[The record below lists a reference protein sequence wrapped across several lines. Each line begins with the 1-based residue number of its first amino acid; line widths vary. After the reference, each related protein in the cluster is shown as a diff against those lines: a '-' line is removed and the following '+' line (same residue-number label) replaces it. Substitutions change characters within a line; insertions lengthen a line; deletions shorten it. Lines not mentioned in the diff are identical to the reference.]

1 VTAAS
6 TAVPVRPSAAERARP
21 LSGRWTVALAGMY
34 YLLAALAVTLLLW
47 RDPASRT
54 VAGNPND
61 ADQFAWFFRYDA
73 TAIAHWHL
81 PALIT
86 TAMNAPQGV
95 NVMWNTFMLLPG
107 VLLAPVTLLFGP
119 QVSLLVLLTAG
130 FAGSAT
136 AMFAVLRRWQVSV
149 AAAALGGA
157 VYGFSPALLHSAI
170 GHYDLQFAVFPPLIA
185 DAVLRLAT
193 GRGSAPSGGDRAR
206 RHRRPGQQGRPPGQT
221 LRGGLWLGLLV
232 TAQLFITEETLFGTA
247 VAVLLLLIVIAA
259 GRPRQVPGRIRA
271 LAGGLGTAACVVAVI
286 AGYPLWVQFF
296 GPLHQTGSPFTT
308 DFFKNDLSGFVV
320 PSSYML
326 FHTAGSAAEA
336 LRYQGQLPEYL
347 GYLGWPLIVVLAAGT
362 IRFWRRLPVRACAVA
377 YAVLGVFSL
386 GGSLLASGHEHAW
399 IKLPWY
405 WPQSLPV
412 LSAALPDRFS
422 IVADGA
428 AAALLAFCADA
439 AVPVLAAFALSLPGR
454 RLPRLA
460 SGGRPAAVVMSCAA
474 LAVLPIVPRP
484 LPAVAAIPVPPG
496 WSAAFAALHLPASA
510 TVLTVPVPMST
521 FTEPLRWQADT
532 GQPAA
537 LVGGYFMGP
546 AWNGRAYTDGNGLSQ
561 AGRYLNFLWAESAAG
576 LPASLTGRVP
586 ASADPAS
593 LSFVRIEAVNGKRML
608 AQIAAWHVTAVVA
621 VTVRNS
627 ILGNYLINLLG
638 PPSVVAGAVMAWY
651 T

>member
-1 VTAAS
+1 MTAAS
-6 TAVPVRPSAAERARP
+6 TAVPVRPETVKRARP
-21 LSGRWTVALAGMY
+21 LSGRRTVALAAVY

-61 ADQFAWFFRYDA
+61 SDQFAWFFRYDA
-73 TAIAHWHL
+73 TAIAHLHL
-81 PALIT
+81 PALVT

-107 VLLAPVTLLFGP
+107 IVLAPVTLACGP
-119 QVSLLVLLTAG
+119 QVSLTVMLTAG

-136 AMFAVLRRWQVSV
+136 AMFAVLRRWQASV
-149 AAAALGGA
+149 PAAALGAA
-157 VYGFSPALLHSAI
+157 VYGFSPALVHSAI
-170 GHYDLQFAVFPPLIA
+170 GHYDLQFAVFPPLIV

-193 GRGSAPSGGDRAR
+193 GRTSAV
-206 RHRRPGQQGRPPGQT
+206 
-221 LRGGLWLGLLV
+221 RGGLWLGLLAA
-232 TAQLFITEETLFGTA
+232 AQLFITEEILFGTA
-247 VAVLLLLIVIAA
+247 LAAVLLLIVIAA
-259 GRPRQVPGRIRA
+259 SRPADVPGRIRT
-271 LAGGLGTAACVVAVI
+271 LAGGLGTAACVLFVI
-286 AGYPLWVQFF
+286 TGYPLWVQFF
-296 GPLHQTGSPFTT
+296 GPLHQTGSPFTA

-320 PSSYML
+320 PSSFML

-347 GYLGWPLIVVLAAGT
+347 CYLGWPLIVVLTAGT

-377 YAVLGVFSL
+377 CAVLSLFSL
-386 GGSLLASGHEHAW
+386 GGTLLASGHEHAW

-405 WPQSLPV
+405 WLQGLPV

-422 IVADGA
+422 ILADGA
-428 AAALLAFCADA
+428 AAALLACCADA
-439 AVPVLAAFALSLPGR
+439 AGPAVAAFALSIPAR
-454 RLPRLA
+454 RLRRLA
-460 SGGRPAAVVMSCAA
+460 SGGRPAAIVLSCAV

-484 LPAVAAIPVPPG
+484 LPAAATTPVPAG
-496 WSAAFAALHLPASA
+496 WSAAFASLHLPVSA

-532 GQPAA
+532 GQPAT

-546 AWNGRAYTDGNGLSQ
+546 AWNGHAYTDGSGLSQ
-561 AGRYLNFLWAESAAG
+561 AGRYLNFLWAESGTG
-576 LPASLTGRVP
+576 LPTSLTGGVP
-586 ASADPAS
+586 ASAHPGSPGYVPIA
-593 LSFVRIEAVNGKRML
+593 AVSPTRML

-627 ILGNYLINLLG
+627 VLGDYLTNLLG
-638 PPSVVAGAVMAWY
+638 PPSVVVGNVMAWNS
-651 T
+651 

>member
-1 VTAAS
+1 VTAAP
-6 TAVPVRPSAAERARP
+6 TAVPVRPETVERARP
-21 LSGRWTVALAGMY
+21 LSGRRTVALAGVY
-34 YLLAALAVTLLLW
+34 YLLAALAVTLWLW

-61 ADQFAWFFRYDA
+61 ADQLAWFFRYDA
-73 TAIAHWHL
+73 TAVAHFHL
-81 PALIT
+81 PALVT

-107 VLLAPVTLLFGP
+107 VLLAPLTLLSGP
-119 QVSLLVLLTAG
+119 QASLNVLLTLG

-136 AMFAVLRRWQVSV
+136 AMFAVLRRWQAGV
-149 AAAALGGA
+149 AAAALGAA
-157 VYGFSPALLHSAI
+157 VYGFSPALVHSAI
-170 GHYDLQFAVFPPLIA
+170 GHYDLQFAVLPPLIA

-193 GRGSAPSGGDRAR
+193 GRTSAR
-206 RHRRPGQQGRPPGQT
+206 
-221 LRGGLWLGLLV
+221 RGGLWLGLLV
-232 TAQLFITEETLFGTA
+232 TAQLFITEETLFDTGLA
-247 VAVLLLLIVIAA
+247 AALLLIVMAA
-259 GRPRQVPGRIRA
+259 SRPRQVRGRITV
-271 LAGGLGTAACVVAVI
+271 LAGGLGVAAAVVAVL

-296 GPLHQTGSPFTT
+296 GPLHQAGSPFTT

-320 PSSYML
+320 PSSFIL

-362 IRFWRRLPVRACAVA
+362 VRFWRRLPVRACAVA
-377 YAVLGVFSL
+377 CAVLLVFSL
-386 GGSLLASGHEHAW
+386 GGTLLASGHEHHW
-399 IKLPWY
+399 LELPWY
-405 WPQSLPV
+405 WLQSLPV

-428 AAALLAFCADA
+428 AAALLAWCADA
-439 AVPVLAAFALSLPGR
+439 AVPALAAFALSTPGR
-454 RLPRLA
+454 RRSWLA
-460 SGGRPAAVVMSCAA
+460 SGGRPAAMVMSVAA

-484 LPAVAAIPVPPG
+484 LPAAAATPVPPG
-496 WSAAFAALHLPASA
+496 WSAAFAALDLPASA
-510 TVLTVPVPMST
+510 SVLTVPVPMST

-546 AWNGRAYTDGNGLSQ
+546 AANGHAYTDGSGLPR
-561 AGRYLNFLWAESAAG
+561 AGRYLNLLWAESGAG
-576 LPASLTGRVP
+576 LPASLTGGVP
-586 ASADPAS
+586 ASAQPMS
-593 LSFVRIEAVNGKRML
+593 PSYVRIAAVNDRQML

-627 ILGNYLINLLG
+627 VLGDYLISLLG
-638 PPSVVAGAVMAWY
+638 PPAVVTGDIMAWRR
-651 T
+651 

>member
-1 VTAAS
+1 MTAAS
-6 TAVPVRPSAAERARP
+6 TAVPVRVADERVRP
-21 LSGRWTVALAGMY
+21 LSGGRAVALASVY

-61 ADQFAWFFRYDA
+61 ADQMAWFFRYDA
-73 TAIAHWHL
+73 TAIAHLHL
-81 PALIT
+81 PALVT

-119 QVSLLVLLTAG
+119 QVSLTVLLTVG

-149 AAAALGGA
+149 AGAALGAA

-170 GHYDLQFAVFPPLIA
+170 GHYDLQFAVLPPLIA

-193 GRGSAPSGGDRAR
+193 GRTSAPSGGDR
-206 RHRRPGQQGRPPGQT
+206 GGRPPGQT

-232 TAQLFITEETLFGTA
+232 TAQVFISEEILFDTGLATA
-247 VAVLLLLIVIAA
+247 LLLIVIAA
-259 GRPRQVPGRIRA
+259 GRPRAVAGRIA
-271 LAGGLGTAACVVAVI
+271 GLAGGLGVAACVLAVI

-320 PSSYML
+320 PSSFML

-347 GYLGWPLIVVLAAGT
+347 GYLGWPLIVVLTAGA
-362 IRFWRRLPVRACAVA
+362 IRFWRRLAVRACAVA
-377 YAVLGVFSL
+377 CAVLSLFSL
-386 GGSLLASGHEHAW
+386 GGTLLASGHEHAW

-405 WPQSLPV
+405 WLQGLPV

-439 AVPVLAAFALSLPGR
+439 AAVALAAFALSVPGR
-454 RLPRLA
+454 RLARLA
-460 SGGRPAAVVMSCAA
+460 SGARPAAVVMACAA

-484 LPAVAAIPVPPG
+484 LPVDAAISVPPG
-496 WSAAFAALHLPASA
+496 WSAAFAALQLPTPA

-532 GQPAA
+532 GQPAT

-546 AWNGRAYTDGNGLSQ
+546 AWNGHAYTDGNGLPQ
-561 AGRYLNFLWAESAAG
+561 AGRYLNFLWAESGAG
-576 LPASLTGRVP
+576 LPESLTGRVP
-586 ASADPAS
+586 ASANPAS
-593 LSFVRIEAVNGKRML
+593 PGFVPIAAVNDTRML

-627 ILGNYLINLLG
+627 VLGHYLINLLG
-638 PPSVVAGAVMAWY
+638 PPSVAVGDVMGWH

>member
-1 VTAAS
+1 MTAAS
-6 TAVPVRPSAAERARP
+6 TAVPVRAAEEQARL
-21 LSGRWTVALAGMY
+21 LSGRGTVALAAVY

-47 RDPASRT
+47 RDPVSRT

-61 ADQFAWFFRYDA
+61 ADQMAWFFRYDA
-73 TAIAHWHL
+73 TAIAHFHL
-81 PALIT
+81 PALVT

-95 NVMWNTFMLLPG
+95 NLMWNTPLLLPG

-119 QVSLLVLLTAG
+119 QVSLTVLLTVG

-149 AAAALGGA
+149 AGAALGAA
-157 VYGFSPALLHSAI
+157 VYGFSPALVHSAI

-193 GRGSAPSGGDRAR
+193 GRTSAV
-206 RHRRPGQQGRPPGQT
+206 
-221 LRGGLWLGLLV
+221 RGGLWLGLLV
-232 TAQLFITEETLFGTA
+232 TGQVFISEEILFGTGL
-247 VAVLLLLIVIAA
+247 AVLLLLVVMAA
-259 GRPRQVPGRIRA
+259 SRPREVRGRIGT
-271 LAGGLGTAACVVAVI
+271 LAGGLGVAACVLTVI

-320 PSSYML
+320 PSSFML

-347 GYLGWPLIVVLAAGT
+347 GYLGWPLIAVLVAGT

-377 YAVLGVFSL
+377 CAVLSVFSL
-386 GGSLLASGHEHAW
+386 GGTLLASGHDHAW

-405 WPQSLPV
+405 WLQGLPV
-412 LSAALPDRFS
+412 LDAALPDRFS

-428 AAALLAFCADA
+428 AAALLAFCVDA
-439 AVPVLAAFALSLPGR
+439 AALALTAVALSILGRRLPRLALSLPGR
-454 RLPRLA
+454 RKWAPW
-460 SGGRPAAVVMSCAA
+460 SAAVVMSCAV

-484 LPAVAAIPVPPG
+484 LPADAAIQVPPG

-546 AWNGRAYTDGNGLSQ
+546 AWNGHAYTDGNGLPQ
-561 AGRYLNFLWAESAAG
+561 AGRYLNFLWSESGAG
-576 LPASLTGRVP
+576 LPASVTGGVP

-593 LSFVRIEAVNGKRML
+593 PSFVRILAVDDTRML

-627 ILGNYLINLLG
+627 ILGNYLIDLLG
-638 PPSVVAGAVMAWY
+638 PPAVVVGDVMGWH

>member
-1 VTAAS
+1 MTAAS
-6 TAVPVRPSAAERARP
+6 TAVPVRAAEEQARL
-21 LSGRWTVALAGMY
+21 LSGRGTVALAAVY

-47 RDPASRT
+47 RDPVSRT

-61 ADQFAWFFRYDA
+61 ADQMAWFFRYDA
-73 TAIAHWHL
+73 TAIAHFHL
-81 PALIT
+81 PALVT

-95 NVMWNTFMLLPG
+95 NLMWNTPLLLPG

-119 QVSLLVLLTAG
+119 QVSLTVLLTVG

-149 AAAALGGA
+149 AGAALGAA
-157 VYGFSPALLHSAI
+157 VYGFSPALVHSAI

-193 GRGSAPSGGDRAR
+193 GRTSAV
-206 RHRRPGQQGRPPGQT
+206 
-221 LRGGLWLGLLV
+221 RGGLWLGLLV
-232 TAQLFITEETLFGTA
+232 AGQVFISEEILFGTGL
-247 VAVLLLLIVIAA
+247 AVLLLLVVMAA
-259 GRPRQVPGRIRA
+259 SRPREVRGRIGT
-271 LAGGLGTAACVVAVI
+271 LAGGLGVAACVLTVI

-320 PSSYML
+320 PSSFML

-347 GYLGWPLIVVLAAGT
+347 GYLGWPLIAVLVAGT

-377 YAVLGVFSL
+377 CAVLSLFSL
-386 GGSLLASGHEHAW
+386 GGTLLASGHDHAW

-405 WPQSLPV
+405 WLQGLPV
-412 LSAALPDRFS
+412 LDAALPDRFS

-428 AAALLAFCADA
+428 AAALLAFCVDA
-439 AVPVLAAFALSLPGR
+439 AALALTAVALSILGRRLPRLALSLPGR
-454 RLPRLA
+454 RKWAPW
-460 SGGRPAAVVMSCAA
+460 SAAVVMSCAV

-484 LPAVAAIPVPPG
+484 LPADAAIQVPPG

-546 AWNGRAYTDGNGLSQ
+546 AWNGHAYTDGNGLPQ
-561 AGRYLNFLWAESAAG
+561 AGRYLNFLWSESGAG
-576 LPASLTGRVP
+576 LPASLTGGVP

-593 LSFVRIEAVNGKRML
+593 PSFVRILAVDDTRML

-627 ILGNYLINLLG
+627 ILGNYLIDLLG
-638 PPSVVAGAVMAWY
+638 PPAVVAGDVMGWH

>member
-1 VTAAS
+1 MTAAS
-6 TAVPVRPSAAERARP
+6 TAVPVRPETVERARP
-21 LSGRWTVALAGMY
+21 LSGRRTVALAAVY

-61 ADQFAWFFRYDA
+61 ADQLAWFFRYDA
-73 TAIAHWHL
+73 TAIAHLHL
-81 PALIT
+81 PALVT

-107 VLLAPVTLLFGP
+107 IVLAPVTLACGP
-119 QVSLLVLLTAG
+119 QVSLTVMLTAG

-136 AMFAVLRRWQVSV
+136 AMFAVLRRWQASV
-149 AAAALGGA
+149 PAAALGAA
-157 VYGFSPALLHSAI
+157 VYGFSPALVHSAI
-170 GHYDLQFAVFPPLIA
+170 GHYDLQFAVFPPLIV

-193 GRGSAPSGGDRAR
+193 GRTSAV
-206 RHRRPGQQGRPPGQT
+206 
-221 LRGGLWLGLLV
+221 RGGLWLGLLAA
-232 TAQLFITEETLFGTA
+232 AQLFITEEILFGTA
-247 VAVLLLLIVIAA
+247 LAAVLLLIVIAA
-259 GRPRQVPGRIRA
+259 SRPAGVPGRIRT
-271 LAGGLGTAACVVAVI
+271 LAGGLGTAACVLAVV

-320 PSSYML
+320 PSSFML
-326 FHTAGSAAEA
+326 FHTAGSAAGA

-347 GYLGWPLIVVLAAGT
+347 GYLGWPLIVVLTAGT

-377 YAVLGVFSL
+377 CAVLSLFSL
-386 GGSLLASGHEHAW
+386 GGTLLASGHEHAW

-405 WPQSLPV
+405 WLQGLPV

-428 AAALLAFCADA
+428 AAALLACCADA
-439 AVPVLAAFALSLPGR
+439 AGPAVAAFALSIPGR

-460 SGGRPAAVVMSCAA
+460 SGGRPAAVVMSCAV

-484 LPAVAAIPVPPG
+484 LPAAAATPVPAG
-496 WSAAFAALHLPASA
+496 WPAAFASLHLPVSA

-532 GQPAA
+532 GQPAT

-546 AWNGRAYTDGNGLSQ
+546 ARNGHAYTDGSGLSQ
-561 AGRYLNFLWAESAAG
+561 AGRYLNFLWAESGTG
-576 LPASLTGRVP
+576 LPTALTGGVP
-586 ASADPAS
+586 ASARPGSPGYVPIA
-593 LSFVRIEAVNGKRML
+593 AVNPTRMR
-608 AQIAAWHVTAVVA
+608 AQIAAWHVSAVVA

-627 ILGNYLINLLG
+627 VLGDYLTSLLG
-638 PPSVVAGAVMAWY
+638 PPSVVVGDVMAWN

>member
-6 TAVPVRPSAAERARP
+6 TAVPVRLAEEQARP
-21 LSGRWTVALAGMY
+21 LSDRRTVALAAVY
-34 YLLAALAVTLLLW
+34 YLLAAFVVTLWLW

-54 VAGNPND
+54 VVGNPND
-61 ADQFAWFFRYDA
+61 ADQAAWFLRYDA
-73 TAIAHWHL
+73 TAIAHFHL

-95 NVMWNTFMLLPG
+95 NLMWNTPLLLPG
-107 VLLAPVTLLFGP
+107 ILLAPVTLLFGP
-119 QVSLLVLLTAG
+119 QASLTILLTAG

-136 AMFAVLRRWQVSV
+136 AMFAVLRRWQVGV
-149 AAAALGGA
+149 AAAALGAA
-157 VYGFSPALLHSAI
+157 VYGFSPALVQSAI
-170 GHYDLQFAVFPPLIA
+170 GHYDLQFAVLPPLIA

-193 GRGSAPSGGDRAR
+193 GRASAPRGGDR
-206 RHRRPGQQGRPPGQT
+206 GGRPPGQA

-232 TAQLFITEETLFGTA
+232 TAQVFISEEILLDTGLA
-247 VAVLLLLIVIAA
+247 VILLLIVLAA
-259 GRPRQVPGRIRA
+259 SRPASVPRRIPA
-271 LAGGLGTAACVVAVI
+271 LAGGLGIAACVLAVI
-286 AGYPLWVQFF
+286 AGYPLAVQFF

-320 PSSYML
+320 PSSYLL

-336 LRYQGQLPEYL
+336 LRFQGHLPEYL

-362 IRFWRRLPVRACAVA
+362 VRFWRRLPVRACAVA
-377 YAVLGVFSL
+377 CAVLAVFSL
-386 GGSLLASGHEHAW
+386 GGTLLAFGHEHHW
-399 IKLPWY
+399 LKLPFY
-405 WPQSLPV
+405 WLQSLPV

-439 AVPVLAAFALSLPGR
+439 AVPALAAFALSLPGR
-454 RLPRLA
+454 RLHWLA
-460 SGGRPAAVVMSCAA
+460 SGGRPAAAVMSLAV

-484 LPAVAAIPVPPG
+484 LPAAAATPVPPG

-510 TVLTVPVPMST
+510 DVLVVPIPMST

-532 GQPAA
+532 GQPAT

-546 AWNGRAYTDGNGLSQ
+546 DGSGHAYTDGRGLSQ
-561 AGRYLNFLWAESAAG
+561 AGQYLNLLWAESGAG
-576 LPASLTGRVP
+576 LPASLTGGVP
-586 ASADPAS
+586 ADAHRGSPSYVGIPAVS
-593 LSFVRIEAVNGKRML
+593 EKKML
-608 AQIAAWHVTAVVA
+608 AQIAAWHVMAVVA

-627 ILGNYLINLLG
+627 RLGEYLTGLLG
-638 PPSVVAGAVMAWY
+638 PPSLVTGDIMAWH

>member
-1 VTAAS
+1 VAE
-6 TAVPVRPSAAERARP
+6 ERARP
-21 LSGRWTVALAGMY
+21 LSGSRTVALAAVY

-61 ADQFAWFFRYDA
+61 ADQLAWFFRYDA
-73 TAIAHWHL
+73 TAIAHLHL
-81 PALIT
+81 PALVT

-119 QVSLLVLLTAG
+119 QVSLTVLLTVG

-149 AAAALGGA
+149 AGAALGAA

-193 GRGSAPSGGDRAR
+193 GRTSAV
-206 RHRRPGQQGRPPGQT
+206 
-221 LRGGLWLGLLV
+221 RGGCWLGLLV
-232 TAQLFITEETLFGTA
+232 TAQLFISEEILFDTA
-247 VAVLLLLIVIAA
+247 LAVILLLAVIAA
-259 GRPRQVPGRIRA
+259 GRPRAVPGRMRT
-271 LAGGLGTAACVVAVI
+271 LAGGLGLAACVLAVI

-320 PSSYML
+320 PSSFML

-377 YAVLGVFSL
+377 WAVLSLFSL
-386 GGSLLASGHEHAW
+386 GGTLLASGHEHAW

-405 WPQSLPV
+405 WLQGLPV
-412 LSAALPDRFS
+412 LSSALPDRFS
-422 IVADGA
+422 ILADGA

-439 AVPVLAAFALSLPGR
+439 AAVALAAFALSIPGR

-460 SGGRPAAVVMSCAA
+460 SGGWPAAVVMACAA

-484 LPAVAAIPVPPG
+484 LPADAAISVPPG
-496 WSAAFAALHLPASA
+496 WSAAFAALHLPTPA

-532 GQPAA
+532 GQPAT

-546 AWNGRAYTDGNGLSQ
+546 AWNGHAYTDGNGLPQ
-561 AGRYLNFLWAESAAG
+561 AGRYLNFLWAESGAG
-576 LPASLTGRVP
+576 LPQSLTGRVP
-586 ASADPAS
+586 ASANPAS
-593 LSFVRIEAVNGKRML
+593 PGYVPIEAVNDTRML

-621 VTVRNS
+621 VAVRNS
-627 ILGNYLINLLG
+627 VLGHYLINLLG
-638 PPSVVAGAVMAWY
+638 PPSVVVGDVMGWH